1 VNEVDVT
8 SIDFFNLNNKFY
20 QHQDQLVEGQDY
32 YARDENGFVGKTAYP
47 YSAKLSTIEM
57 GKIAFDVLEV
67 KRVQREYRNEQ

>member
-1 VNEVDVT
+1 MNEVDVT

-67 KRVQREYRNEQ
+67 KRVQREYRNE